1 MTYEN
6 LLFEVRDHIGFITL
20 NRPKSLN
27 ALNSALLRELGHL
40 LDEIKT
46 NDDIRAVI
54 LTGSGEKAFAAGADI
69 SEMQPMTAIQGRKFS
84 ADGMDSITKLET
96 LPQPTIAAV
105 NGFALGGGC
114 EVALACDLRIA
125 STNAKFGQPEVNLG
139 VTPGFGATQRLPRLV
154 GAGIAKE
161 LLLTGDTIGADRAYE
176 IGLVNHVVEPAQLMD
191 KAIEIAAKMAS
202 KGQLSVRMTKQGV
215 NEGMNM
221 DVERGLQYE
230 TELFALSFSTEDQK
244 EGMQAFLEKR
254 PANFQGK

>member
-6 LLFEVRDHIGFITL
+6 ILFEVRDHIALITL

-40 LDEIKT
+40 LDQIKVNEEI
-46 NDDIRAVI
+46 RVVV

-114 EVALACDLRIA
+114 EVVLACDIRVA

-161 LLLTGDTIGADRAYE
+161 LLLTGDTIGAERAHQ
-176 IGLVNHVVEPAQLMD
+176 IGLVNHVVEPEQLLD
-191 KAIEIAAKMAS
+191 KALEIANKIAS

-215 NEGMNM
+215 NEGLNM

-254 PANFQGK
+254 PASFQGK

>member
-6 LLFEVRDHIGFITL
+6 ILFEVRDHIALITL

-40 LDEIKT
+40 LDRIKV
-46 NDDIRAVI
+46 NEEIRAVV

-114 EVALACDLRIA
+114 EVVLACDIRVA

-161 LLLTGDTIGADRAYE
+161 LLLTGDTIGAERAHQ
-176 IGLVNHVVEPAQLMD
+176 IGLVNHVVEPEQLLD
-191 KAIEIAAKMAS
+191 KALEIANKIAS
-202 KGQLSVRMTKQGV
+202 KGQISVRLTKQGV
-215 NEGMNM
+215 NEGLNM

-254 PANFQGK
+254 PASFQGK